1 MVERSRLVSA
11 AVARRAYELF
21 EGRGSEHG
29 HDCEDWLRAE
39 SELLTPLPA
48 TIVDTA
54 DRFTVRAELPGF
66 TGKDLE
72 VLAEPSRLI
81 LRPRKQTPE
90 QEDGRAVFQREMSA
104 EMFLVL
110 ELPDTVNPDNMKAT
124 IENEVLEVILAK
136 ANPRKKNGVE
146 TKKAA

>member
-1 MVERSRLVSA
+1 M
-11 AVARRAYELF
+11 
-21 EGRGSEHG
+21 
-29 HDCEDWLRAE
+29 
-39 SELLTPLPA
+39 
-48 TIVDTA
+48 
-54 DRFTVRAELPGF
+54 
-66 TGKDLE
+66 
-72 VLAEPSRLI
+72 
-81 LRPRKQTPE
+81 
-90 QEDGRAVFQREMSA
+90 FQREMSA